1 MEGLSLRSH
10 RKLSF
15 PRALT
20 WLFAGLAATGSFSA
34 AERTSAADDSLLLTV
49 VADRDDD
56 DGDHVRDAEQTF
68 LPEAARADLVRLPGA
83 VVGQRLFAFAGA
95 ERARLIW
102 NGRPLPWGSV
112 IPAGAEVQ
120 GIEPGFVDVVLQS
133 GSVQNAAR
141 VMVFGAGLKDG
152 EMHALDLVRD
162 RFSLER
168 TPPERVL
175 GDVSARYDDPDALRI
190 TLEAPPRAESVPRIH
205 VVSYGAL
212 GQKQDEL
219 DVPLE
224 RSACERGRSEL
235 TCFASVPVRLV
246 VDDVD
251 RRHALVSGR
260 SIRGEIG
267 GAVELQRDGR
277 KLLRVRVGA
286 PRLLNVAPAYTAK
299 IRPFVVRF
307 DKGGAPSIGT
317 DDKTA
322 ADEMKAELAM
332 AAAIWGQCGVTFTG
346 GADVRVVDPP
356 PSHLVAFGDTGGVG
370 ASGGSAAL
378 TVDKKLV
385 RVAFTPGMG
394 PVLAAQAFVR
404 AVEKEGFVGV
414 LSTNARTM
422 PGARPGADVSVRR
435 ASGELAKVAL
445 AGAPEDATMTVRVGH
460 IDFADG
466 LDHFTD
472 SDSVA
477 GTLEER
483 TLVKALDDGDPTTIE
498 VIIIPR
504 FSGSG
509 RIGESFISSDFSS
522 LRNVVLIDRAGIRA
536 RSTSLTL
543 AHEIGHVV
551 LDMPGHPDD
560 YGTDTPTL
568 LMDSDAA
575 DASPFGPRRLTRDE
589 CARAVR
595 QSGPGSRV
603 QLLTPSPW
611 LPFATL
617 PSARAR
623 TLAAVS
629 GLAR

>member
-1 MEGLSLRSH
+1 LSLRSLY
-10 RKLSF
+10 RLS
-15 PRALT
+15 RIAALGALT
-20 WLFAGLAATGSFSA
+20 FALLPLVTPVSQS
-34 AERTSAADDSLLLTV
+34 SADDSLLLAV

-56 DGDHVRDAEQTF
+56 DGDGQKDGEQAM
-68 LPEAARADLVRLPGA
+68 LPEAARADLVRVPQR
-83 VVGQRLFAFAGA
+83 VVGQKLFAYAGA
-95 ERARLIW
+95 ERARMVV

-112 IPAGAEVQ
+112 VPAGASIQ
-120 GIEPGFVDVVLQS
+120 GIEPGFIDVVVDS
-133 GSVQNAAR
+133 GGVQNASR
-141 VMVFGAGLKDG
+141 VLVFGAGLKDG
-152 EMHALDLVRD
+152 EMRQVDLVHD

-168 TPPERVL
+168 TPPERVE

-190 TLEAPPRAESVPRIH
+190 TLEAPPRADAVPRVH
-205 VVSYGAL
+205 LVSYSAS
-212 GQKQDEL
+212 GQRTDEL

-224 RSACERGRSEL
+224 RSTCERGRNEL
-235 TCFASVPVRLV
+235 SCFASIPVRLV

-260 SIRGEIG
+260 SLRGEVG
-267 GAVELQRDGR
+267 GAVEVQRDGR
-277 KLLRVRVGA
+277 KLLRLRVGS
-286 PRLLNVAPAYTAK
+286 PRLAGVAPAYTAR
-299 IRPFVVRF
+299 IRAFVVRF
-307 DKGGAPSIGT
+307 DKGGQPSIGT
-317 DDKTA
+317 DDRSA
-322 ADEMKAELAM
+322 ADEVRSELAL
-332 AAAIWGQCGVTFTG
+332 AGAIWGQCGVTFTG
-346 GADVRVVDPP
+346 GADVHVVDPP

-370 ASGGSAAL
+370 ASGGSATL
-378 TVDKKLV
+378 LVDKKAV
-385 RVAFTPGMG
+385 RVVFTPGMG

-404 AVEKEGFVGV
+404 AVEKEGFVGT

-435 ASGELAKVAL
+435 PGGELAKVAL
-445 AGAPEDATMTVRVGH
+445 TSPPDDATMTVRVGH

-575 DASPFGPRRLTRDE
+575 DASPFGPRRLTREE
-589 CARAVR
+589 CARAIR

-603 QLLTPSPW
+603 QLLTPSAW
-611 LPFATL
+611 LPFVPRVQPATAGPL
-617 PSARAR
+617 GPRAVTAR
-623 TLAAVS
+623 
-629 GLAR
+629 

>member
-1 MEGLSLRSH
+1 MLGPVADSS
-10 RKLSF
+10 
-15 PRALT
+15 
-20 WLFAGLAATGSFSA
+20 
-34 AERTSAADDSLLLTV
+34 ADDALLVSL

-56 DGDHVRDAEQTF
+56 DGDGARDAEQAF
-68 LPEAARADLVRLPGA
+68 LPEAARVDVLPLPA
-83 VVGQRLFAFAGA
+83 RVIGQKLFAFAGA
-95 ERARLIW
+95 DRARIIA

-112 IPAGAEVQ
+112 VPPGAGLQ
-120 GIEPGFVDVVLQS
+120 GIEPGFVDVVIEA
-133 GSVQNAAR
+133 GGIQNAAR
-141 VMVFGAGLKDG
+141 VVVFGAGLKDG
-152 EMHALDLVRD
+152 EMRPVDLVKG

-168 TPPERVL
+168 TPPERVE
-175 GDVSARYDDPDALRI
+175 GDVSARFDDPDALRV
-190 TLEAPPRAESVPRIH
+190 TMETPPRADVPRIH
-205 VVSYGAL
+205 IVSYSPA
-212 GQKQDEL
+212 GQRIDEV
-219 DVPLE
+219 DIPLE
-224 RSACERGRSEL
+224 RSTCDRGRSEL
-235 TCFASVPVRLV
+235 ACFASVPVRLV
-246 VDDVD
+246 VDEVD
-251 RRHALVSGR
+251 RRHPLVSGR
-260 SIRGEIG
+260 SVRGEVG
-267 GAVELQRDGR
+267 GAVELQRDGK
-277 KLLRVRVGA
+277 KLLRMRVGS
-286 PRLLNVAPAYTAK
+286 PRIPDVAPAYTAK

-307 DKGGAPSIGT
+307 DKGGAPSVGT
-317 DDKTA
+317 NDKSA
-322 ADEMKAELAM
+322 ADEMKSELAM

-356 PSHLVAFGDTGGVG
+356 TSHLVAFGDTGGVG
-370 ASGGSAAL
+370 ASGGSASL
-378 TVDKKLV
+378 LVDKKTIHV
-385 RVAFTPGMG
+385 SFAEGMG

-404 AVEKEGFVGV
+404 ALEREGFTGMI
-414 LSTNARTM
+414 STNARTM

-435 ASGELAKVAL
+435 ANGELAKVAL
-445 AGAPEDATMTVRVGH
+445 VSPPEDATMTVRVGH

-536 RSTSLTL
+536 RATSLTL

-575 DASPFGPRRLTRDE
+575 DASPFGPRRLTLAE
-589 CARAVR
+589 CTRAVR

-603 QLLTPSPW
+603 QLLTPAPLAPFRP
-611 LPFATL
+611 LPQPRPAPRAQVVT
-617 PSARAR
+617 AR
-623 TLAAVS
+623 
-629 GLAR
+629 

>member
-1 MEGLSLRSH
+1 MASI
-10 RKLSF
+10 
-15 PRALT
+15 
-20 WLFAGLAATGSFSA
+20 
-34 AERTSAADDSLLLTV
+34 

-56 DGDHVRDAEQTF
+56 DGDGTRDAEQAF
-68 LPEAARADLVRLPGA
+68 LPPAARADLVLLPRR
-83 VVGQRLFAFAGA
+83 VIGQKLFAFAGA
-95 ERARLIW
+95 ERARIIA
-102 NGRPLPWGSV
+102 NGRPVPWGSV
-112 IPAGAEVQ
+112 VPAGGALQ
-120 GIEPGFVDVVLQS
+120 GIEPGFVDVVIES
-133 GSVQNAAR
+133 GGVQNAAR
-141 VMVFGAGLKDG
+141 VLVFGAGLKDG
-152 EMHALDLVRD
+152 EMRPLDLVRS

-168 TPPERVL
+168 TPPERAE
-175 GDVSARYDDPDALRI
+175 GDVNSRYDDPDALRV
-190 TLEAPPRAESVPRIH
+190 TLEVPPRAEGVPRVHI
-205 VVSYGAL
+205 VSYAMQ
-212 GQKQDEL
+212 GQRIDDV

-224 RSACERGRSEL
+224 RGTCERGKNEL
-235 TCFASVPVRLV
+235 SCFASVPVRLV

-251 RRHALVSGR
+251 RRHPLVSGR
-260 SIRGEIG
+260 SVRGEVG
-267 GAVELQRDGR
+267 GAVEIQRDGR
-277 KLLRVRVGA
+277 KLLRVRVGS
-286 PRLLNVAPAYTAK
+286 PRIPDVAPAYTAK

-307 DKGGAPSIGT
+307 DKGGAPSVGT
-317 DDKTA
+317 DDKSA
-322 ADEMKAELAM
+322 AEEMKIELTL
-332 AAAIWGQCGVTFTG
+332 AAAIWGQCGVTFIG

-356 PSHLVAFGDTGGVG
+356 TSHLVAFGDTGGVG
-370 ASGGSAAL
+370 ASGGTAAL
-378 TVDKKLV
+378 LVDKKMV
-385 RVAFTPGMG
+385 HVSFTAGMG

-404 AVEKEGFVGV
+404 AIEKEGFAGTI
-414 LSTNARTM
+414 STNARTM

-435 ASGELAKVAL
+435 ANGELAKVAL
-445 AGAPEDATMTVRVGH
+445 AGAPEDATMTVRVGQ

-536 RSTSLTL
+536 RAQSLTL

-575 DASPFGPRRLTRDE
+575 DASPFGPRRLTLSE

-603 QLLTPSPW
+603 QLLTPVP
-611 LPFATL
+611 LGPFTASA
-617 PSARAR
+617 PSRAVPRAQVVTAR
-623 TLAAVS
+623 
-629 GLAR
+629 

>member
-1 MEGLSLRSH
+1 MKGL
-10 RKLSF
+10 F
-15 PRALT
+15 PSRRTRPA
-20 WLFAGLAATGSFSA
+20 LFAGLLAFVLAPIRGSS
-34 AERTSAADDSLLLTV
+34 ADDALLV
-49 VADRDDD
+49 SAVADRDDD
-56 DGDHVRDAEQTF
+56 DGDGTRDADQAF
-68 LPEAARADLVRLPGA
+68 LPEAARVDTVPLPA
-83 VVGQRLFAFAGA
+83 RVIGQKLFAFAGS
-95 ERARLIW
+95 ERARIVA
-102 NGRPLPWGSV
+102 NGRPVPWGSV
-112 IPAGAEVQ
+112 VPAGGAIQ
-120 GIEPGFVDVVLQS
+120 GIEPGFVDVVVES
-133 GSVQNAAR
+133 RGVQNAAR
-141 VMVFGAGLKDG
+141 VLVFGAGLKDG
-152 EMHALDLVRD
+152 EMRSLDLVRS

-168 TPPERVL
+168 TPPERVE
-175 GDVSARYDDPDALRI
+175 GDASARYDDPDALRL
-190 TLEAPPRAESVPRIH
+190 TLETPPRAESVPRIH
-205 VVSYGAL
+205 IVSYAAQ
-212 GQKQDEL
+212 GQRIDEI

-224 RSACERGRSEL
+224 RSTCERGKSEL
-235 TCFASVPVRLV
+235 ACFASIPVRLV
-246 VDDVD
+246 MDDVD
-251 RRHALVSGR
+251 RRHPLVSGR
-260 SIRGEIG
+260 SVRGEVG

-277 KLLRVRVGA
+277 KLLRVRVGT
-286 PRLLNVAPAYTAK
+286 PRIADVAPSYTAK

-307 DKGGAPSIGT
+307 DRGGAPSVGT

-322 ADEMKAELAM
+322 ADEMKTELAL
-332 AAAIWGQCGVTFTG
+332 ASAIWGQCGVTFTG
-346 GADVRVVDPP
+346 GADVHVVDPP

-378 TVDKKLV
+378 LVDKKPV
-385 RVAFTPGMG
+385 RVTFGAGMG

-404 AVEKEGFVGV
+404 AIEKEGFTGTI
-414 LSTNARTM
+414 STNARTM

-435 ASGELAKVAL
+435 ANGELASLAL
-445 AGAPEDATMTVRVGH
+445 AGPPEDATMTVRVGH

-483 TLVKALDDGDPTTIE
+483 TLVKALDDGDPSTIE

-536 RSTSLTL
+536 RATSLTL

-575 DASPFGPRRLTRDE
+575 DASPFGPRRLTLAE
-589 CARAVR
+589 CTRAVR

-603 QLLTPSPW
+603 QLLTPVP
-611 LPFATL
+611 LAPFR
-617 PSARAR
+617 PSAPVRPAPRALGV
-623 TLAAVS
+623 T
-629 GLAR
+629 AR